1 MTHSKRR
8 RVVGWMTSISCC
20 ILLPLYSVAFDD
32 DSLGAVKITN
42 LTVPLSDLMSPE
54 ARAYMTHLLVDHPFA
69 GGPRADQD
77 IKGYRARQDE
87 IMHTFL
93 DPMLARYAVA
103 HRDRTIGG
111 VVTDYVTPATGVA
124 PRNTHRVLINLH
136 GGGFL
141 SGARTA
147 ALVESVPIAALM
159 KIPVISVDYRLA
171 PEAHFPAASEDVA
184 AVYKELLKHFKPSQ
198 IGIYGCSAGGILAA
212 ESIAWFATH
221 HLPLPAALGVL
232 CASLGEDFS
241 AGDSGVIT
249 WQLNG
254 FPQPPNGAKPLF
266 RTGYFEGVTDGDP
279 LARPVYSPAL
289 LANFPPTIFLTAT
302 RSMEFS
308 AAVHSHNAL
317 LQAGVK
323 SELNVWDGLPHAFMY
338 NSDLP
343 ESRQAYDIL
352 VKFFDEHLSP

>member
-1 MTHSKRR
+1 MPQTELKRIVR
-8 RVVGWMTSISCC
+8 LMAT
-20 ILLPLYSVAFDD
+20 LLCSLLCPLSSVAIGD
-32 DSLGAVKITN
+32 DSLGTVTITN
-42 LTVPLSDLMSPE
+42 LTVPLSDMMSPE

-77 IKGYRARQDE
+77 IKGYRVRQDE
-87 IMHTFL
+87 IMRTFL
-93 DPMLARYAVA
+93 DPMLARYAVT
-103 HRDRTIGG
+103 HGERTIGG
-111 VVTDYVTPATGVA
+111 VVTDYVSPATGVA
-124 PRNTHRVLINLH
+124 RRNAHRVLINLH

-147 ALVESVPIAALM
+147 ALVESVPIASLM

-184 AVYKELLKHFKPSQ
+184 AVYKELLKQFKPSQ

-212 ESIAWFATH
+212 ESIAWFESH
-221 HLPLPAALGVL
+221 KLPLPAAVGVL

-241 AGDSGVIT
+241 AGDSGIIT

-254 FPQPPNGAKPLF
+254 FPQPPKGTMGFF
-266 RTGYFEGVTDGDP
+266 RSGYFEGVSEGNP

-289 LANFPPTIFLTAT
+289 LAKFPPTIFLTAT

-317 LQAGVK
+317 LQVGVK
-323 SELNVWDGLPHAFMY
+323 AELNVWDGLPHAFMY
-338 NSDLP
+338 NSNLP
-343 ESRQAYDIL
+343 ESRQAYEIL
-352 VKFFDEHLSP
+352 VKFFDEHLSR